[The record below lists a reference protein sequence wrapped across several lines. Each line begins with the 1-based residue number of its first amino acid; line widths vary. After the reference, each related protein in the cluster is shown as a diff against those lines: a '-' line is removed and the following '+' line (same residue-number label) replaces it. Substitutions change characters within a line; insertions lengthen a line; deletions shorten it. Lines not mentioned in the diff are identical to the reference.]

1 VLYTLRFEVFS
12 DSRGDVTT
20 YQFLGL
26 LALAALWIAL
36 LSAYGTYSREFI
48 NSGTFAYARVIQ
60 ASLMYFLITSSA
72 LYLLHSQTSRILVV
86 GSIATCLGFTL
97 ILRIALQ
104 KLLVRGFRQGLNIR
118 NVMLIGDTEF
128 QNRIY
133 REINAHPNL
142 GLQTS
147 ARFNYPELDT
157 PDSWSDV
164 IFAKAVASHI
174 QVLVVQ
180 ELADI
185 PPRQFGH
192 LSWLCQQ
199 ADIELLTAP
208 VYMESLGP
216 RFQVRPHLELSL
228 LRIDEPHLTWVTA
241 FFKRVIDIML
251 SAIGIILLSPFL
263 VLIALAIRVGSKGPI
278 FYVEQ
283 RVGRFERLFTFPK
296 FRTMYQGSN
305 TLRSQ
310 VIGVPDENITTRYRN
325 DPRLTPFGRFL
336 RRFSLDETPQFFC
349 VLIGR
354 MSIVGPRQILQEERL
369 LIAQGEERRHLLK
382 PGLTGLWQINGRKDT
397 TWEERIQYDLFY
409 INNWSIGLD
418 FSILLKTVKAVVT
431 GRGAY

>member
-1 VLYTLRFEVFS
+1 
-12 DSRGDVTT
+12 
-20 YQFLGL
+20 
-26 LALAALWIAL
+26 
-36 LSAYGTYSREFI
+36 
-48 NSGTFAYARVIQ
+48 
-60 ASLMYFLITSSA
+60 
-72 LYLLHSQTSRILVV
+72 
-86 GSIATCLGFTL
+86 
-97 ILRIALQ
+97 
-104 KLLVRGFRQGLNIR
+104 
-118 NVMLIGDTEF
+118 MLIGDTEF

-185 PPRQFGH
+185 PPRQFGY

-228 LRIDEPHLTWVTA
+228 LHIDEPHLTWVTA

-251 SAIGIILLSPFL
+251 SAIGIILLSPFF

-354 MSIVGPRQILQEERL
+354 MSIVGPRPILQEERL